1 MSNDLQVLKMYGNLL
16 GNVGVATDLFSHQ
29 LYQNNNITQHNT
41 VLTIFSGK
49 NVKHHPGTGDEA
61 QE

>member
-1 MSNDLQVLKMYGNLL
+1 METYWEML
-16 GNVGVATDLFSHQ
+16 GWQPTCLVISFIKT
-29 LYQNNNITQHNT
+29 ITQHNT